1 MEPLLSNFVRS
12 KFGGVLPARDAEQL
26 AFLIFCTLDYL
37 PIELK
42 KEVWDR
48 AKIASEFV
56 ALTKSGYLCDALPDH
71 NDPKYWNATI
81 DRFLSKKIEVDRTL
95 GARITK

>member
-1 MEPLLSNFVRS
+1 MEPLLSDFVRS

-42 KEVWDR
+42 EEVWDR

-56 ALTKSGYLCDALPDH
+56 ALTNSGYVCDALPAH
-71 NDPKYWNATI
+71 IDPKYWNATI
-81 DRFLSKKIEVDRTL
+81 DRFLSKKIELDQTL
-95 GARITK
+95 RARIKK